1 MLSLLGDQGLDTEH
15 GGVSAD
21 DVQWVSGPLDM
32 LGVLVR
38 GVVLWGR
45 VWGISARELM
55 PADITDAARS
65 PRRVEVRCAKPGW
78 AWRKLLRVELR

>member
-1 MLSLLGDQGLDTEH
+1 MSQNGKCRGENERTSAVLDLLGDQELDTEH

-38 GVVLWGR
+38 GVVLWGP
-45 VWGISARELM
+45 VWGISAR
-55 PADITDAARS
+55 
-65 PRRVEVRCAKPGW
+65 
-78 AWRKLLRVELR
+78 

>member
-1 MLSLLGDQGLDTEH
+1 MLDLLGDQELDTEH

-45 VWGISARELM
+45 VWGISAR
-55 PADITDAARS
+55 
-65 PRRVEVRCAKPGW
+65 
-78 AWRKLLRVELR
+78 